1 MKNSTLLI
9 CILVVLAVILGS
21 LTLLKKEESE
31 PQQVERVQSPP
42 PEPVRLPI
50 VHYPVPE
57 TEQLPAQA
65 DSVQP
70 VEPQAAEPSAPEEKL
85 PQVQQSDETIG
96 QALKGLIPDAQLL
109 KILRLDNFVQRL
121 VSTIDS
127 LPEKRLP
134 RQNLPVYPPQG
145 KFTVDENKQE
155 QLFISPANAKRYE
168 AYLKIL
174 KYTPEDLALKA
185 YVHYYPLFQEAYRQ
199 LGYQNAYFNDRLVFV
214 LDHLIQTPDPEDPI
228 AVEQPVVLYTY
239 KDPYLENLSAGQKC
253 LLRLGR
259 TGRLETIEIL
269 RRYRLKLTNLAP

>member
-21 LTLLKKEESE
+21 LTLLKKEETE
-31 PQQVERVQSPP
+31 PQPVETVQSPP

-57 TEQLPAQA
+57 TEASPAQA
-65 DSVQP
+65 DSAQPEETQAVQP
-70 VEPQAAEPSAPEEKL
+70 PAPEEKL

-109 KILRLDNFVQRL
+109 KVLRMDNFVQRL
-121 VSTIDS
+121 VSTIDR

-134 RQNLPVYPPQG
+134 RQNLPAYPPEG
-145 KFTVDENKQE
+145 KFRVDEDKQG
-155 QLFISPANAKRYE
+155 QLFISPANAERYA
-168 AYLKIL
+168 AYMKIL
-174 KYTPEDLALKA
+174 KYTPEDLVLKA
-185 YVHYYPLFQEAYRQ
+185 YVHFYPLFQEAYRQ

-214 LDHLIQTPDPEDPI
+214 LDHLIQTPDPEEPI

-253 LLRLGR
+253 LLRMGR
-259 TGRLETIEIL
+259 AQRLEAVEIL